1 MGLAGQSQC
10 EPAVLSVQCA
20 RHKAVAL
27 LAWSSCRT
35 RDTGT
40 MGPQECRR
48 MRVTVDPVAL
58 LKREHGMILD
68 QLAMIESAMSLR
80 PVGRG
85 EAKRTDRD
93 TLRELLRFFTGPVE
107 VHFKREEMLVG
118 DLQRVL
124 GRKQEGQ
131 ERFQSFLDEHRT
143 LKADAAAVMRKLGKK
158 RNGGQD
164 AAAVKTPGGLRTLNA
179 EIRSLIH
186 RYRGHITCEERLLF
200 VLAERRLTV
209 EQKRRISRGMLQ
221 V

>member
-1 MGLAGQSQC
+1 
-10 EPAVLSVQCA
+10 
-20 RHKAVAL
+20 
-27 LAWSSCRT
+27 
-35 RDTGT
+35 
-40 MGPQECRR
+40 
-48 MRVTVDPVAL
+48 
-58 LKREHGMILD
+58 MILD

-131 ERFQSFLDEHRT
+131 EQFQSFLDEHRA
-143 LKADAAAVMRKLGKK
+143 LKAAAAAVMRQLASK
-158 RNGGQD
+158 RTDAQD
-164 AAAVKTPGGLRTLNA
+164 AAASKAFGGLRTLTGELHA
-179 EIRSLIH
+179 LIR
-186 RYRGHITCEERLLF
+186 RYRGQIACEERLLF
-200 VLAERRLTV
+200 ALAEMRLTAERR
-209 EQKRRISRGMLQ
+209 RRISRRMLQ

>member
-1 MGLAGQSQC
+1 
-10 EPAVLSVQCA
+10 
-20 RHKAVAL
+20 
-27 LAWSSCRT
+27 
-35 RDTGT
+35 
-40 MGPQECRR
+40 

-131 ERFQSFLDEHRT
+131 EQFQSFLDEHRT